1 MWATVRLLY
10 SQFVIR
16 KILPLA
22 IVAMLTIS
30 CGRQPG
36 VYAAPPQRSTDLGPD
51 PGGDMAFVKM
61 DDPVAS
67 EFLVKDISPGSDFR
81 RWAFIHPEL
90 RFRVKDASNLIFT
103 AELTV
108 PEVTYKVTG
117 PVTIRYTVN
126 GRELGVLRVDH
137 PGDFRIEKAVPAGLV
152 EAGKYI
158 SVTFDTHPRWVS
170 PEDHAELSFLLRSAG
185 FSR

>member
-1 MWATVRLLY
+1 MNR
-10 SQFVIR
+10 I
-16 KILPLA
+16 ILPLA
-22 IVAMLTIS
+22 IVALLSIS

-51 PGGDMAFVKM
+51 PGSDLAFVKM
-61 DDPVAS
+61 DDPQAN

-90 RFRVKDASNLIFT
+90 RFRVKDARNLTFT

-117 PVTIRYTVN
+117 PVTVTYSVN
-126 GRELGVLRVDH
+126 GKTLGTLRVDH
-137 PGDFRIEKAVPAGLV
+137 PGDFQIEKAVPEGVV
-152 EAGKYI
+152 EPGKYI
-158 SVTFDTHPRWVS
+158 SVTFDAHPRWIS

-185 FSR
+185 FSH